1 MSDPDEM
8 ARRMAAQQRREAA
21 GAAAREEH
29 EARTAHVNLLREV
42 ERLGREVYAILEVRG
57 FPGMEAISLQKY
69 SGLTGRTKRKDV
81 AAWKITTCEWNWK
94 DADVEATFW
103 LLKDGEFAAESG
115 GPSYGVTKRSLDDP
129 FMGRFLTEVRD
140 ALATWRRNL
149 ES

>member
-1 MSDPDEM
+1 MSDPNEM

-21 GAAAREEH
+21 EQAARKEH
-29 EARTAHVNLLREV
+29 EARTAHVSLLREV
-42 ERLGREVYAILEVRG
+42 GRLGREVYALLQADE
-57 FPGMEAISLQKY
+57 FPGMDVISLQKY

-81 AAWKITTCEWNWK
+81 AAWKITTCKWSWK

-129 FMGRFLTEVRD
+129 FMSRFLTEIHD
-140 ALATWRRNL
+140 ALAEWRREL
-149 ES
+149 EN